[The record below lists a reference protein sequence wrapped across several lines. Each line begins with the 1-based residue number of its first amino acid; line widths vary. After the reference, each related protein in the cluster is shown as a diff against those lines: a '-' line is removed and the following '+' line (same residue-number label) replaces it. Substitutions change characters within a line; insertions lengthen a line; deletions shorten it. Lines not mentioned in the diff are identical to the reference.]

1 MALPVTFV
9 AHCPECGTGL
19 VRNQGEAAWYCPNDT
34 GCPPQIKGKVEHFI
48 HRKAMNIDGLGSETV
63 ELLYQ
68 NGLLHNA
75 ADLYELKAEQLIP
88 LERMGEKSAERILK
102 SLEAS
107 RSVPFSRV
115 LFALGIRF
123 VGETVAKNLATA
135 AGSLERL
142 RAMTIEELTAINE
155 IGERIAASVVDYFA
169 NPAHVEIIERL
180 KQQGLQFEME
190 QSSAKGRSDK
200 LKGLSIVISGTF
212 NLHSRD
218 ELKQLIE
225 LHGGKN
231 VGSISKSTQ
240 YILAGE
246 NMGPSK
252 LEKARQLKIPLL
264 SEEEFLRMIE

>member
-1 MALPVTFV
+1 M
-9 AHCPECGTGL
+9 
-19 VRNQGEAAWYCPNDT
+19 
-34 GCPPQIKGKVEHFI
+34 
-48 HRKAMNIDGLGSETV
+48 
-63 ELLYQ
+63 
-68 NGLLHNA
+68 
-75 ADLYELKAEQLIP
+75 
-88 LERMGEKSAERILK
+88 
-102 SLEAS
+102 
-107 RSVPFSRV
+107 
-115 LFALGIRF
+115 
-123 VGETVAKNLATA
+123 
-135 AGSLERL
+135 
-142 RAMTIEELTAINE
+142 TAINE

-169 NPAHVEIIERL
+169 NPAHAEIIERL

-190 QSSAKGRSDK
+190 QTFAEGRSDK

-231 VGSISKSTQ
+231 VGSISKNTQ

-264 SEEEFLRMIE
+264 SEKEFLRMIE